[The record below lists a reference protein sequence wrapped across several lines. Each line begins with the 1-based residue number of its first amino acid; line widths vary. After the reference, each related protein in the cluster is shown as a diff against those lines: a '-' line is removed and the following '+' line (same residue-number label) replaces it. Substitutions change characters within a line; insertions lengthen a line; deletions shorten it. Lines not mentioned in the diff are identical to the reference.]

1 MKSMVNRVLL
11 AGLMLVMAGSLA
23 LAQDDEAAITWT
35 LVSEEPVSP
44 RGETG
49 EWNSTYNEPGAA
61 IYYEGQY
68 HLFVNGY
75 PGFPADNG
83 IGYRISDDG
92 VTYEWA
98 VEGPVL
104 RSEDA
109 PNDPIA
115 IAASDVLVLEDGTW
129 VLYYFNFNSSAW
141 PRIQATIGRA
151 TADDPAGPWT
161 FDDDPV
167 LVQGEEDSWDE
178 ASVSYASVLPTEDGY
193 VMYFI
198 GQDGRSRESLGRA
211 VSEDGIA
218 WEKDPDP
225 VFELDPGLNEG
236 ISFVVNQVV
245 YDGERWILAYKF
257 SRSAIGIATS
267 DDGITF
273 ERYPDNPI
281 LTALDLDG
289 INQIGYMSFLVDDD
303 GGYMLYFEG
312 NSGGRT
318 QVYAATVTI
327 P

>member
-1 MKSMVNRVLL
+1 
-11 AGLMLVMAGSLA
+11 
-23 LAQDDEAAITWT
+23 
-35 LVSEEPVSP
+35 
-44 RGETG
+44 
-49 EWNSTYNEPGAA
+49 
-61 IYYEGQY
+61 
-68 HLFVNGY
+68 
-75 PGFPADNG
+75 
-83 IGYRISDDG
+83 
-92 VTYEWA
+92 
-98 VEGPVL
+98 
-104 RSEDA
+104 
-109 PNDPIA
+109 
-115 IAASDVLVLEDGTW
+115 
-129 VLYYFNFNSSAW
+129 
-141 PRIQATIGRA
+141 
-151 TADDPAGPWT
+151 
-161 FDDDPV
+161 
-167 LVQGEEDSWDE
+167 
-178 ASVSYASVLPTEDGY
+178 
-193 VMYFI
+193 MYFI